1 MRCCITLVPLI
12 WPYFLLL
19 PLSPFGGGVEAV
31 GDGFRKEAVGFE
43 AGGYVQGAVEVA
55 GSSVPRSCC
64 CNDFTTDLVPNN
76 IQLTHTGGEASLRGC
91 KRKVV
96 DYRLMTAGIGGKGS
110 LSLTLSLCLLC
121 LSLSLS
127 LCPSPSLAL
136 SRSFSRSRSLSLSLR
151 PLNLSIYLLSPSLSL
166 SLTHTHTQ

>member
-1 MRCCITLVPLI
+1 
-12 WPYFLLL
+12 
-19 PLSPFGGGVEAV
+19 
-31 GDGFRKEAVGFE
+31 
-43 AGGYVQGAVEVA
+43 VQGAVEVA

-96 DYRLMTAGIGGKGS
+96 DYRLMTAGIGGKVSVSHSVSLSSLSVCLS
-110 LSLTLSLCLLC
+110 LSLPLTLSRSLSLF

-127 LCPSPSLAL
+127 LSLFTSSQSIYLSAL
-136 SRSFSRSRSLSLSLR
+136 SVSLSLSL
-151 PLNLSIYLLSPSLSL
+151 S
-166 SLTHTHTQ
+166 HTHTVGDAAEYNGSFVMKSGMENRQRESWDDDVY